1 MCSAAGE
8 TSPFVCVLSVPGM
21 GKLEWHHEKVVG
33 LSHTRPAESGFI
45 YFAQNRCG
53 TEDMW
58 RHYFLNV
65 VIPTIVESNK
75 SFSLDGSSI
84 RNFFSTDGEAIILKN
99 AYKNDVLKAFDDAN
113 VDYGRV
119 GAGSTGIHNA
129 CDRILIFRDTK
140 AAIRIAESKRV
151 DYSNHLLERYLRNAM
166 NNFKSLF
173 PHVSFF
179 LTL

>member
-1 MCSAAGE
+1 M
-8 TSPFVCVLSVPGM
+8 
-21 GKLEWHHEKVVG
+21 
-33 LSHTRPAESGFI
+33 
-45 YFAQNRCG
+45 
-53 TEDMW
+53 
-58 RHYFLNV
+58 
-65 VIPTIVESNK
+65 
-75 SFSLDGSSI
+75 
-84 RNFFSTDGEAIILKN
+84 KN

-129 CDRILIFRDTK
+129 CDRMLIFRDTK

-173 PHVSFF
+173 PHVSFSPDF
-179 LTL
+179 INKNIMGLSKLVYVFQKTMTPQKISEGFKV